1 MLKFI
6 DHLRVIKYIYIIINM
21 LIHKKQKC
29 FCQYLSH
36 TLNDTW
42 LILIRQLHT
51 SKSKVKI
58 IISKKIGLTFFEN
71 EIWWAGVFSREKI
84 GVVSLEIGF
93 FSEQWTPAYTAKAL
107 DQVIVWTWESQTK
120 KFSEQQTQQPQWEL
134 LRVSNGKNSSKC
146 LEVP

>member
-1 MLKFI
+1 
-6 DHLRVIKYIYIIINM
+6 M
-21 LIHKKQKC
+21 LIHKKPKC

-58 IISKKIGLTFFEN
+58 IISKKIGLTFFKN

-120 KFSEQQTQQPQWEL
+120 KFSEQQVQQPQWEL
-134 LRVSNGKNSSKC
+134 LRVSNGKNSSKY
-146 LEVP
+146 LEFS

>member
-1 MLKFI
+1 MFLPI
-6 DHLRVIKYIYIIINM
+6 
-21 LIHKKQKC
+21 
-29 FCQYLSH
+29 
-36 TLNDTW
+36 
-42 LILIRQLHT
+42 
-51 SKSKVKI
+51 SKSHI
-58 IISKKIGLTFFEN
+58 EWHMTHFDTSASYIEIESENQNIQKIGLTFFKN

-146 LEVP
+146 LELS

>member
-1 MLKFI
+1 MFMPIFKSHIEWHMTHF
-6 DHLRVIKYIYIIINM
+6 DTSASYIEIESENHNI
-21 LIHKKQKC
+21 Q
-29 FCQYLSH
+29 
-36 TLNDTW
+36 
-42 LILIRQLHT
+42 
-51 SKSKVKI
+51 
-58 IISKKIGLTFFEN
+58 KIGLTLFKN

-120 KFSEQQTQQPQWEL
+120 KFSEQQVQQPQWEL

-146 LEVP
+146 LELP